1 MAYASPECFDGTTS
15 EHSDQYSL
23 AVTFC
28 QLCCGRPPFEGT
40 PVAVMNGH
48 RTQQPDLSCV
58 PVPQRPAITKALAKL
73 PKDRWE
79 SCSEFVSHLFQP
91 TSVRTPPP
99 AIVAESAAANSR
111 SMFVACMIFVTL
123 LIGGVWALLPATD
136 VVKSPPTG
144 EPLSPTAEQL
154 PTESER
160 PRLAVLYFED
170 QSTDT
175 QSNRALSK
183 GLCSM
188 MTTGLSDSGE
198 YEVVERARLQ
208 AVLDELKLTRADTF
222 DQQNVVSIGKLL
234 GAKQLML
241 GSYFEILDTFRID
254 ARLVE
259 VETGVTVKAA
269 GVEGRAEDFSVL
281 VAQLV
286 SKLKGASRHK
296 SDSRSHPSNHERAVS
311 VLAVEVLGTAAELLD
326 EGTIEAAGKIVDE
339 LLIKYP
345 HFHEARVLRGDL
357 DRLSC
362 EAKVSPDHEARGNEN
377 D

>member
-1 MAYASPECFDGTTS
+1 
-15 EHSDQYSL
+15 
-23 AVTFC
+23 
-28 QLCCGRPPFEGT
+28 
-40 PVAVMNGH
+40 
-48 RTQQPDLSCV
+48 
-58 PVPQRPAITKALAKL
+58 
-73 PKDRWE
+73 
-79 SCSEFVSHLFQP
+79 
-91 TSVRTPPP
+91 
-99 AIVAESAAANSR
+99 
-111 SMFVACMIFVTL
+111 
-123 LIGGVWALLPATD
+123 
-136 VVKSPPTG
+136 
-144 EPLSPTAEQL
+144 
-154 PTESER
+154 
-160 PRLAVLYFED
+160 
-170 QSTDT
+170 
-175 QSNRALSK
+175 
-183 GLCSM
+183 M